1 MQIIIPVKIA
11 GSALSSSSVAEPD
24 AGEVAWVSGATYAVG
39 DKRILVATHR
49 VYSCVEA
56 HTGSTVTPNLDVTK
70 WVDSGPTNKWA
81 MFDDQCST
89 QTTATTSLTVVLRP
103 GFINAIAFYKI
114 AGAAI
119 AVTVKDAPDGAEV
132 ASFTGDLATPPLDWY
147 DWAFGQ
153 YRLLDKVIFSAITP
167 YPDAEVSITITGT
180 TVACGMVV
188 VGDLRNLLDGAE
200 FGGVNYGAT
209 AEPVDYS
216 YIKTDDYGNT
226 TIVKRRSATDMSV
239 VVTLPQS
246 YSDAALEIIQSV
258 LATPVACIASRSTG
272 YDGLNVFGLVTGSLS
287 YESHVAATLNIKV
300 KGLV

>member
-1 MQIIIPVKIA
+1 MQIIVPVKIV
-11 GSALSSSSVAEPD
+11 GSALSSSTVAEPA
-24 AGEVAWVSGATYAVG
+24 AGEVAWVSGGTYAVG
-39 DKRILVATHR
+39 DRRILIATHR
-49 VYSCVEA
+49 IYTCVEA
-56 HTGSTVTPNLDVTK
+56 HTGSTVTPDLDVTK
-70 WVDSGPTNKWA
+70 WVDSGPTNRWA

-89 QTTATTSLTVVLRP
+89 QTTAAGAITVVLRP
-103 GFINAIAFYKI
+103 GFINAIAFYKVS
-114 AGAAI
+114 GAAI
-119 AVTVKDAPDGAEV
+119 SITVKDAPGGAVV
-132 ASFTGDLATPPLDWY
+132 ATYSSDLITPALDWY

-153 YRLLDKVIFSAITP
+153 YRLLDKVIFSGITP
-167 YPDAEVSITITGT
+167 YPDAEITITITGNG
-180 TVACGMVV
+180 VACGMAV

-200 FGGVNYGAT
+200 WGGVDYGAT

-226 TIVKRRSATDMSV
+226 TIVRRRSATDMSLV
-239 VVTLPQS
+239 LTLPQAYADS
-246 YSDAALEIIQSV
+246 ALEVIQSV